1 MTNMMATQTTQAA
14 RRTKSAKWS
23 KKKNKKKVRGGS
35 DASDE
40 DETGDVMKDIV
51 YDTSA
56 QEEWAHFC
64 QEYDVVITTYPV
76 MTHELSV
83 AKGAVSR
90 PRRDNVEY
98 GERSLP
104 KSPLIMVEFWRVIM
118 DEVQLSGGTNTEEM
132 VSRIPRCVLNVE
144 PQLQAHFTLESTH
157 SRSPVLQRVRL

>member
-1 MTNMMATQTTQAA
+1 MTSMMASQTTQAA
-14 RRTKSAKWS
+14 RRKKPAKWS
-23 KKKNKKKVRGGS
+23 KKKNKKNAPARNN
-35 DASDE
+35 ASDD
-40 DETGDVMKDIV
+40 DETDDVMEDIV
-51 YDTSA
+51 CDTSA
-56 QEEWAHFC
+56 QEEWANFC
-64 QEYDVVITTYPV
+64 QEYDVVITTYSV

-132 VSRIPRCVLNVE
+132 VSRIPRSVSS
-144 PQLQAHFTLESTH
+144 A
-157 SRSPVLQRVRL
+157 